1 MDTRSAPLLPPALA
15 FVSGTALSF
24 HLTHLS
30 IPLLVS
36 LLVVSFLRGNRAG
49 VRTTLP
55 LPSPA
60 SPGSRS
66 VASRALARFLPC
78 VTAFSLGLLWSA
90 VCEDLPRTANP
101 GWSADRP
108 VVATVRVTGFWRPT
122 EHGGWSAR
130 AEIERLR
137 QRTAWG
143 LRVERTR
150 LPAFLSLPD
159 ASDGEP
165 PPALG
170 TRVRVRGFLRRSE
183 GYFNGDP
190 GRPGPWRLG
199 TPSRRFVEIEEP
211 PRWIA
216 RRSHRLRAGLERA
229 LEDAEGRGSPSPGTA
244 LVRALVL
251 GDSSRLAPE
260 VVRGLRRSGLGH
272 LLALSGLHLGLVA
285 GLVWMGG
292 AALRWRG
299 RGRLLLMLA
308 AVTFYLLI
316 AGPRPSL
323 IRAAVLVTVAVTAL
337 ALERPP
343 SPSNALA
350 LALLLLVVHR
360 PGSVGDLGFQ
370 LTMAATGGI
379 LLLAPWWMGSGAR
392 MPDESPPRRRHRRG
406 RRAASHLKRSLA
418 VTLAAQ
424 VATLPWAL
432 PAFHGL
438 SPSAPWLNL
447 VAVPWTALVVAAS
460 FAWLA
465 AAWTVPPLASFLQP
479 GLDLLAVPLGWPAR
493 APAGP
498 WWFLP
503 LDLSGPAA
511 GALALGLGVLLG
523 IPARWRRRRS
533 RTLLLSASLLAFGA
547 AAWWGG
553 GGGDP
558 AGPDPRLVLL
568 DVGQGDAV
576 LVQDGPRA
584 VLVDGG
590 GFPGGLDHGGGIG
603 SRVLLPALL
612 RLGVRRLDAV
622 VLTHP
627 DRDHCGGLVE
637 LASWLPV
644 AETWVA
650 PGWEGQPCAEA
661 LLATPGVLPRQIAA
675 GGRGRWGRWR
685 WWALH
690 PALSSEPQRGP
701 QPEFGR
707 GGGGGENSRSLV
719 LALEVVHGRRNGER
733 SRVLLTG
740 DVDAAGEAEL
750 LRRFRG
756 SGRQKLRAHVLKVPH
771 HGSGSSSTLPFL
783 AAVFGPRG
791 SDRAPPL
798 ALISAGRR
806 NPYGHPAPEVLA
818 RLGRWRARIW
828 RTDLHGRVQVTFP
841 PPPAGRAVSPR
852 PVTLAKWSPS
862 RIPHP

>member
-15 FVSGTALSF
+15 FVSGAALSF

-36 LLVVSFLRGNRAG
+36 LLVVSLLRGNRAG

-55 LPSPA
+55 AGAPA
-60 SPGSRS
+60 SPSR
-66 VASRALARFLPC
+66 ASRELSTVLPW
-78 VTAFSLGLLWSA
+78 VTAFSLGLLWTA
-90 VCEDLPRTANP
+90 VVEDPPRATDP
-101 GWSADRP
+101 GWAADRP
-108 VVATVRVTGFWRPT
+108 VVATVRITGFWRST
-122 EHGGWSAR
+122 EHGGR
-130 AEIERLR
+130 TTRVEIERLR
-137 QRTAWG
+137 QRTARG
-143 LRVERTR
+143 LRIERTR

-159 ASDGEP
+159 ATDGEP

-170 TRVRVRGFLRRSE
+170 ARVRIRGFLRRSE

-190 GRPGPWRLG
+190 GRPGPWRLS
-199 TPSRRFVEIEEP
+199 TPSRRFVEGEEP
-211 PRWIA
+211 PPWIA
-216 RRSHRLRAGLERA
+216 RLSHGLRARLERA
-229 LEDAEGRGSPSPGTA
+229 LEDAEGRRPPSPGTA

-251 GDSSRLAPE
+251 GDPSRLAPE
-260 VVRGLRRSGLGH
+260 AVRGLRRSGLGH

-308 AVTFYLLI
+308 AVALYLLI

-323 IRAAVLVTVAVTAL
+323 MRAAVLVAAAVTAL

-350 LALLLLVVHR
+350 LALLVLVAHR
-360 PGSVGDLGFQ
+360 PALVGDLGFQ

-392 MPDESPPRRRHRRG
+392 MPDESPPRRLHRRG
-406 RRAASHLKRSLA
+406 RRAASHLVRSLA

-447 VAVPWTALVVAAS
+447 VAVPWTALVLAAS
-460 FAWLA
+460 FTWLA
-465 AAWTVPPLASFLQP
+465 AAWAAPALASFLQP
-479 GLDLLAVPLGWPAR
+479 GLDLLAAPLGWPAR
-493 APAGP
+493 APAGS
-498 WWFLP
+498 WWFVP
-503 LDLSGPAA
+503 LDLSAPAA
-511 GALALGLGVLLG
+511 GALALGLGALLG

-533 RTLLLSASLLAFGA
+533 RTLLLSAALLAFGA

-553 GGGDP
+553 GGGDL
-558 AGPDPRLVLL
+558 AGSHPRLVLL

-576 LVQDGPRA
+576 LIQDGPHA

-644 AETWVA
+644 AEAWVA

-661 LLATPGVLPRQIAA
+661 LLATPGILRRQVAA

-690 PALSSEPQRGP
+690 PELPPEPQRGP
-701 QPEFGR
+701 HPGSGR
-707 GGGGGENSRSLV
+707 GGGENSRSLV
-719 LALEVVHGRRNGER
+719 LALEVAHRGRAGEPV
-733 SRVLLTG
+733 RVLLTG
-740 DVDAAGEAEL
+740 DVDAAGEAEV

-756 SGRQKLRAHVLKVPH
+756 SGRQWLRAHVLKVPH

-791 SDRAPPL
+791 TERPAPL

-806 NPYGHPAPEVLA
+806 NPYGHPAPEVVA

-828 RTDLHGRVQVTFP
+828 RTDLHGRVQVAFP
-841 PPPAGRAVSPR
+841 PPPAGRAAPLR
-852 PVTLAKWSPS
+852 PVTLAGWSPS